1 MHSRTP
7 MNEGVNNFVVAK
19 YQAVFSAC
27 KGYFTLAIM
36 LSILKK
42 LSQFVKAYLKTDQ
55 LPHSS
60 PRRLIILGTKF

>member
-7 MNEGVNNFVVAK
+7 INEGVNNFVVAK

-36 LSILKK
+36 LSIL
-42 LSQFVKAYLKTDQ
+42 
-55 LPHSS
+55 
-60 PRRLIILGTKF
+60 